1 MRGLLTSNPINV
13 KVEEV
18 PVALTRVEKER
29 IRDSQLKLQSVTR
42 SLKHVD
48 PKKIAGFAEIEE
60 CLEDADKE
68 LTGALRE
75 SESETEH

>member
-1 MRGLLTSNPINV
+1 
-13 KVEEV
+13 
-18 PVALTRVEKER
+18 VEKER

-42 SLKHVD
+42 SLKQVD

-68 LTGALRE
+68 LLGALRE
-75 SESETEH
+75 SESETKH